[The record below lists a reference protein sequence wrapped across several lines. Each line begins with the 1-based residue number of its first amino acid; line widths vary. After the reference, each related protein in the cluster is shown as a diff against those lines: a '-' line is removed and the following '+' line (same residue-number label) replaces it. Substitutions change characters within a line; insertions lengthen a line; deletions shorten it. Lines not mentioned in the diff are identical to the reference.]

1 MTELSYGLPP
11 QHLAAAFPFHLVL
24 NRALQIVQAG
34 QVLQRVAACQPGA
47 SFESVFSLTRPKI
60 PLKFD
65 ALCHEQHSFFLLQTH
80 QGQLQLKGQMLFDPE
95 TDTLIFLGAPW
106 LTEFHQVEQLGLK
119 LSDFAP
125 HDSLVHYLSLLQTKN
140 TALNEANRL
149 AEKLRQQGAE
159 LSLLN
164 RELAIQQDVTRVLAE
179 AGSLHQ
185 AAPKILQVIGEGI
198 DWQFGAVWL
207 VDTDQDLLRCVE
219 TWSAAPKQHENFTQ
233 LSRQLLYQH
242 GQGLPGRVWAGAAP
256 LWINDE
262 AADSGLP
269 RLAAARQ
276 CDLSGAF
283 GFPFFFNN
291 TVLGVIEFFSRES
304 YQPDPQL
311 LTLAANI
318 GSQLGQFIERQ
329 HAEKAL
335 LESEARKGAILE
347 SAMDCIVTMDHHGR
361 VTEFNPAAERV
372 FGFGR
377 AEAVGQL
384 MSDLIIP
391 KQFRQ
396 AHKEGL
402 KRYLATG
409 EHKVL
414 GQRIEITAL
423 RKDGSEFPVDL
434 AITSFEHN
442 GQPMFTGY
450 LRDITEAYKAREELS
465 QAKEA
470 AEAASLAKGQFLA
483 TMSHEI
489 RTPLN
494 AIIGMTELA
503 METSRQD
510 ERTEFL
516 QTIQTSSELLLY
528 LINDI
533 LDFSKIEAGQM
544 DIEAIAFDP
553 VELVESVIGL
563 MAVRAQSKGL
573 VLRSELGDHLPASL
587 LGDPNRLRQ
596 ILLNLVSNAIKFT
609 ETGEVVVIAEVVVSY
624 GQPNQG
630 VELHFAVRDT
640 GIGIAPEHH
649 ERIFD
654 KFCQAD
660 LSTTRRYG
668 GTGLGLS
675 ISNLLVELMRGRI
688 WLESAPGN
696 GSTFHISIP
705 FPLVQQNRLLTVA
718 TPSPDLIQSALTDA
732 ITQPPVPKRILLV
745 EDSEANQ
752 QLALRILQKAGY
764 VVDLAVNGQRAVE
777 QVQACRYDLILMDI
791 QMPVMDGFA
800 ATTAIRQH
808 EQQTGQE
815 SVPIIALTA
824 HAIEGYRERCLE
836 SGMDDYLT
844 KPIKRDRLLETIEE
858 CLAKR
863 HVVLVVEDTAENQK
877 LIKKYLKDE
886 PLRVLFAHNGRQ
898 ALDVLA
904 RRRVS
909 LVLLDMEMP
918 ILNGYE
924 TVREL
929 RTHYDANMLP
939 VIALTAHEG
948 EESRSRCLAFGCND
962 FLSKPFKKTRLIELL
977 RQTLYH
983 QAPPAGQAAT
993 LPQIESFQPN
1003 EEFTAWVDEDIL
1015 DLIPDYLN
1023 DRRQDV
1029 RSILDSIQSE
1039 NYAKAQTLGHN
1050 MKGSGSAYGFGEISA
1065 IGKSIENA
1073 ARQCDSPTLSQLCS
1087 QLEDYLHK
1095 VQVKIRQV

>member
-1 MTELSYGLPP
+1 MSELSYGLPP

-24 NRALQIVQAG
+24 NSALQIVQAG
-34 QVLQRVAACQPGA
+34 QVLQRVAAFQPGV

-60 PLKFD
+60 PLSFD
-65 ALCHEQHSFFLLQTH
+65 ALRNEQHSFFLLQTH
-80 QGQLQLKGQMLFDPE
+80 QGQLQLKGQMLSDPI
-95 TDTLIFLGAPW
+95 TNTLIFLGAPW

-164 RELAIQQDVTRVLAE
+164 RELAVQQNVTRVLAE
-179 AGSLHQ
+179 AGSLRE
-185 AAPKILQVIGEGI
+185 AAPKILQAIGEGI

-207 VDTDQDLLRCVE
+207 VDTDLQLLRCIE
-219 TWSAAPKQHENFTQ
+219 TWSATPKQYEHFTQ
-233 LSRQLLYQH
+233 FSRQLLYERSH
-242 GQGLPGRVWAGAAP
+242 GLPGRVWAGAAP

-262 AADSGLP
+262 VADSSLP
-269 RLAAARQ
+269 RLDAARQ
-276 CDLSGAF
+276 CGLGGAL

-291 TVLGVIEFFSRES
+291 TVLGVIEFFSRGS
-304 YQPDPQL
+304 YEPDPKLLQL
-311 LTLAANI
+311 SANI

-329 HAEKAL
+329 QSEKAL

-372 FGFGR
+372 FGFSR
-377 AEAVGQL
+377 DEAVGQL

-391 KQFRQ
+391 KQFQQ

-402 KRYLATG
+402 ERYLATG

-414 GQRIEITAL
+414 GRRIEITAL
-423 RKDGSEFPVDL
+423 RKDGTEFPVDL
-434 AITSFEHN
+434 AITPFEHN

-450 LRDITEAYKAREELS
+450 LRDITEARKVREELR

-503 METSRQD
+503 METSQPD
-510 ERTEFL
+510 ERAEFL

-553 VELVESVIGL
+553 AELVESVIGL
-563 MAVRAQSKGL
+563 MVVRAQSKGL
-573 VLRSELGDHLPASL
+573 ILRSELDYRLPASL

-609 ETGEVVVIAEVVVSY
+609 EVGEIVVIVEVVVSY

-640 GIGIAPEHH
+640 GIGIATEHH

-675 ISNLLVELMRGRI
+675 ISKLLVELMRGRI
-688 WLESAPGN
+688 WLESALGN

-705 FPLVQQNRLLTVA
+705 FPLVQQSRSLVA
-718 TPSPDLIQSALTDA
+718 AKLSSDLSQSVAAEAVPQSPT
-732 ITQPPVPKRILLV
+732 TKRILLV

-764 VVDLAVNGQRAVE
+764 VVDVAENGQRAVE
-777 QVQACRYDLILMDI
+777 QVQAGRYDLILMDI
-791 QMPVMDGFA
+791 QMPVMDGFE
-800 ATTAIRQH
+800 ATTSIRQH

-844 KPIKRDRLLETIEE
+844 KPIKRDRLLEAIEE
-858 CLAKR
+858 CLVHR
-863 HVVLVVEDTAENQK
+863 HVVLVVEDTVENQK
-877 LIKKYLKDE
+877 LIKNYLKDE

-898 ALDVLA
+898 ALDVLE

-929 RTHYDANMLP
+929 RIRHDATTLP

-948 EESRSRCLAFGCND
+948 EEARSRCLAFGCND
-962 FLSKPFKKTRLIELL
+962 FLSKPFKKTRLIELI
-977 RQTLYH
+977 RQTLYLH
-983 QAPPAGQAAT
+983 AQPASQAAT
-993 LPQIESFQPN
+993 FSQIESFKPD

-1023 DRRQDV
+1023 DRRLDAQ
-1029 RSILDSIQSE
+1029 SILDSIQTE
-1039 NYAKAQTLGHN
+1039 NYAKARTLGHN
-1050 MKGSGSAYGFGEISA
+1050 MKGSGSAYGFGEIST
-1065 IGKSIENA
+1065 IGKRIEDA
-1073 ARQCDSPTLSQLCS
+1073 AKQCDMPTLTRLCS

>member
-1 MTELSYGLPP
+1 MSELSYGLSP

-24 NRALQIVQAG
+24 NRSLQIVQAG
-34 QVLQRVAACQPGA
+34 HALQRIAAFQPGA
-47 SFESVFSLTRPKI
+47 SFESVFSLTRPRI
-60 PLKFD
+60 PLSFD

-80 QGQLQLKGQMLFDPE
+80 QGQIQLKGQMLFDPG
-95 TDTLIFLGAPW
+95 TDALIFLGAPW
-106 LTEFHQVEQLGLK
+106 LTEFHQVAQLGLK
-119 LSDFAP
+119 LTDFAP

-159 LSLLN
+159 LSLVN

-179 AGSLHQ
+179 AGSLHE
-185 AAPKILQVIGEGI
+185 AAPKILQAIGEGI
-198 DWQFGAVWL
+198 DWQFGAIWL
-207 VDTDQDLLRCVE
+207 VDTDKELLRCIE
-219 TWSAAPKQHENFTQ
+219 TWSATPEQFENFTQ
-233 LSRQLLYQH
+233 LSLQLFYQH
-242 GQGLPGRVWAGAAP
+242 DHGLPGRVWADAAP

-262 AADSGLP
+262 VADSSLP

-276 CDLSGAF
+276 SGLGGAF

-291 TVLGVIEFFSRES
+291 TVLGVVEFFSRKS

-311 LTLAANI
+311 LQLAANI

-329 HAEKAL
+329 HAENAL

-347 SAMDCIVTMDHHGR
+347 SAMDCIVTMDHYGR

-372 FGFGR
+372 FGFSR

-391 KQFRQ
+391 QQFRQ
-396 AHKEGL
+396 AHREGL
-402 KRYLATG
+402 ARYLATG

-423 RKDGSEFPVDL
+423 RKDGTEFPVDL
-434 AITSFEHN
+434 AITPFEHN

-450 LRDITEAYKAREELS
+450 LRDITEARKAREELR

-503 METSRQD
+503 IETSQQA

-563 MAVRAQSKGL
+563 MTVRAQSKGL
-573 VLRSELGDHLPASL
+573 ILRSELGKDLPASL

-609 ETGEVVVIAEVVVSY
+609 ETGEVVVSVEVVICY
-624 GQPNQG
+624 GQSNRG

-675 ISNLLVELMRGRI
+675 ISKLLVELMRGRI

-696 GSTFHISIP
+696 GSTFHLSIP
-705 FPLVQQNRLLTVA
+705 FPLVQQSRTLA
-718 TPSPDLIQSALTDA
+718 AAKPFSDLSHSLAVEA
-732 ITQPPVPKRILLV
+732 APQPPTPKRILLV

-752 QLALRILQKAGY
+752 QLVLRILQKAGY
-764 VVDLAVNGQRAVE
+764 VVGVAENGQQAVE
-777 QVQACRYDLILMDI
+777 QIQAHRYDLILMDI
-791 QMPVMDGFA
+791 QMPVMDGFE
-800 ATTAIRQH
+800 ATTLIRQH
-808 EQQTGQE
+808 EQQTSQE

-844 KPIKRDRLLETIEE
+844 KPIKSDRLLKAIEE
-858 CLAKR
+858 CLANR
-863 HVVLVVEDTAENQK
+863 HVVLVVEDTTENQK
-877 LIKKYLKDE
+877 LIKNYLKDE
-886 PLRVLFAHNGRQ
+886 PLRVLFAHNGQQ
-898 ALDVLA
+898 ALDILD

-924 TVREL
+924 TVRQL
-929 RTHYDANMLP
+929 RTRHYATTLP

-948 EESRSRCLAFGCND
+948 EEARSRCLAHGCND
-962 FLSKPFKKTRLIELL
+962 FLSKPFKKTRLIELI

-983 QAPPAGQAAT
+983 QVPPDSQATTLSSTAT
-993 LPQIESFQPN
+993 FQPD
-1003 EEFTAWVDEDIL
+1003 EEFTALVDEDIL
-1015 DLIPDYLN
+1015 DLIPDYLG

-1029 RSILDSIQSE
+1029 QSILDSIQTK
-1039 NYAKAQTLGHN
+1039 NHAKAQTLGHN
-1050 MKGSGSAYGFGEISA
+1050 MKGSGSAYGFSAISA
-1065 IGKSIENA
+1065 LGKGVEDA
-1073 ARQCDSPTLSQLCS
+1073 AKQNDSEKLTQLCR
-1087 QLEDYLHK
+1087 QLEEYLQK
-1095 VQVKIRQV
+1095 VQVKTRQV